1 MISIETPIQKIAI
14 TSHPVHPLIAHRWS
28 PRAFED
34 RPIGQDEINSLIEA
48 ARWAPSSVNEQP
60 WRFIYAHRGEN
71 AFDLILSTFSDSNKV
86 WAASAPLLIL
96 TLVKKTHS
104 MNGNPNRSAHHDLGL
119 AVANLSLQ
127 ATHLG
132 IGVHQIGGFSPA
144 KAKESFNIPD
154 DYEVVT
160 GLVLGYFGSP
170 DRLPDHLR
178 ERELAPRKRKEL
190 HEIAFHG
197 AFNT

>member
-1 MISIETPIQKIAI
+1 MISLETPMQKIAI
-14 TSHPVHPLIAHRWS
+14 TSHPIHDLIARRWS

-34 RPIGQDEINSLIEA
+34 RLIDQDEINSLIEA
-48 ARWAPSSVNEQP
+48 ARWSPSAVNEQP
-60 WRFIYAHRGEN
+60 WRFIYAHRGEH
-71 AFDLILSTFSDSNKV
+71 AFDLILNTFTDSNKV
-86 WAASAPLLIL
+86 WAASAPLLML
-96 TLVKKTHS
+96 TLVKKTYS
-104 MNGNPNRSAHHDLGL
+104 NGNPNRSAHHDVGL

-127 ATHLG
+127 ATHLR

-144 KAKESFNIPD
+144 KAAESFNIPS

-170 DRLPDHLR
+170 DSLPDHLR
-178 ERELAPRKRKEL
+178 ERELATRKRKEL

-197 AFNT
+197 AFRS